1 MNNESKIFGTE
12 LPEVI
17 DQIIKRIKYD
27 RKIVS
32 ADELKKYLKSK
43 QGTDKAVIIVELDKE
58 LPKWKILT
66 SSENPE
72 KYILQKTSYRVDRM
86 MK

>member
-66 SSENPE
+66 SSEYPE
-72 KYILQKTSYRVDRM
+72 KAPSVSNFSFCAFVQ
-86 MK
+86 